1 MQTFES
7 PQVAKG
13 AQASRPTST
22 PLQVVCFTTYIAE
35 RAQQTSRHQDV
46 RNFLLAL
53 RGEKIDGES
62 TIPVGS
68 EQRILSRGN
77 ANDSIDWFGEMVAD
91 YLTAGPIRPPFDLVP
106 VPTSKTT
113 LESSAGPWT
122 SLLAISIASN
132 GLDDV
137 SIRDVLRW
145 RKPLSAPSRR
155 SQSVSE
161 LYENL
166 AAVKPVPDGTP
177 IVLVDYLF
185 TGSATLRACAAK
197 LQRQGARVRLALCAG
212 RTATASTHDPFT
224 VVTGNLQRYD
234 PGH

>member
-1 MQTFES
+1 MPTFES

-13 AQASRPTST
+13 AEASRAARS
-22 PLQVVCFTTYIAE
+22 PLQVVCFTTYVAE
-35 RAQQTSRHQDV
+35 PTQQTNRHHDV

-53 RGEKIDGES
+53 RGELIQGES

-68 EQRILSRGN
+68 EKRTLASLN
-77 ANDSIDWFGEMVAD
+77 VNDSIDWFGEMVTD
-91 YLTAGPIRPPFDLVP
+91 YLDGCPIRPPFDLVP

-122 SLLAISIASN
+122 TLLAISIASN
-132 GLDDV
+132 GLEDASV
-137 SIRDVLRW
+137 LDVLRW
-145 RKPLSAPSRR
+145 KEPLAAPSQRT
-155 SQSVSE
+155 QSVAE

-166 AAVKPVPDGTP
+166 AVLEPLPAGRRV
-177 IVLVDYLF
+177 VLVDYLF

-197 LQRQGARVRLALCAG
+197 LERQGARVLIAVCAG
-212 RTATASTHDPFT
+212 RIATSSRHDPFT
-224 VVTGNLQRYD
+224 VVTGGVHPYE

>member
-7 PQVAKG
+7 KQAAQG
-13 AQASRPTST
+13 AEASKSAVH
-22 PLQVVCFTTYIAE
+22 PLHVVCLTTYVAE
-35 RAQQTSRHQDV
+35 QSQQTNRHYDV

-53 RGEKIDGES
+53 RGESIRGES

-68 EQRILSRGN
+68 EDRVLTNRN
-77 ANDSIDWFGEMVAD
+77 AKDSIDWFGEMVSE
-91 YLTAGPIRPPFDLVP
+91 YLDGCHIQPPFTLVP

-122 SLLAISIASN
+122 SLLAISIASS

-137 SIRDVLRW
+137 SITDLLRW
-145 RKPLSAPSRR
+145 REPLAPP
-155 SQSVSE
+155 SQREQTAAE

-166 AAVKPVPDGTP
+166 AVLQPLPPESRV
-177 IVLVDYLF
+177 VLVDYLF
-185 TGSATLRACAAK
+185 TGSATLRACAAR
-197 LQRQGARVRLALCAG
+197 LRQQGANVLFALCAG
-212 RTATASTHDPFT
+212 RTATKSSHDPFT
-224 VVTGNLQRYD
+224 VVTGAVHRYE